1 MLKIIKYLKPYTFF
15 LILAVLLLYIQA
27 MTNLALPDYM
37 SEIVNVGIQQ
47 NGVQDTVPKVV
58 RSSQMKHLF
67 LFMSNE
73 DKEKVLENYEYIKKG
88 SEKYDIYSREYPIL
102 EKEPIYV
109 LKDSVTTKGLSN
121 IFAKAFFAVQAIEKG
136 QTEGLNINKNSKLDI
151 FKLLIFIPQQ
161 QRLDFV
167 NNIYE
172 KISVMGDEMIRQ
184 SLIMAIKD
192 EYEKVGI
199 DLYEVQRNYILKA
212 GGIML
217 LITLIGAIAA
227 ILVGLLA
234 SKTAGGLARDLRE
247 KLFTKVEN
255 FAGEEFDKF
264 STASLITRTT
274 NDITQI
280 QNVMVILI
288 RIMFYAPILSIG
300 GIIKALDK
308 SVSMSW
314 TIAVAVIFLLGVISI
329 IFAFALPKFK
339 LIQKLVDKLNL
350 VSRENLTGMMVIRAF
365 NTDEKEKKRFDDV
378 NKELTKTSLFVGRL
392 MSFLMPAMIFV
403 LNGVMLL
410 IIWVGAHQVND
421 FSIQI
426 GDMMAFMQY
435 AMQIIFSFL
444 MMAMIFIFL
453 PRASVSAT
461 RVAEVLE
468 TQPSIKDPEKP
479 KTLNNKVKGVVE
491 FRNVY
496 FKYPG
501 GEDYALKDINF
512 KALPGQMTAII
523 GSTGSGKSTLVNLIP
538 RFYDVSKG
546 QVLIDGI
553 DVRELT
559 QHELREYIGY
569 VPQKTTLFS
578 GTIESNIKYGNE
590 NLTDEEMEKVA
601 DIAEALEFINKL
613 PKRFKEEVS
622 QGGINFSGGQKQRLS
637 IARALAKKAKIYIFD
652 DSFSALDFKTDLN
665 VRRKLKSYT
674 KDSTIILV
682 AQRISTVINADQI
695 IVLDKGRIVGKGT
708 HKELMKTCPVYREIA
723 YSQLSEEE
731 LA

>member
-47 NGVQDTVPKVV
+47 NGVQDTIPKVV
-58 RSSQMKHLF
+58 RSSQMKNLF

-73 DKEKVLENYEYIKKG
+73 DKKKVLENYEYIKKG
-88 SEKYDIYSREYPIL
+88 SEKYDIYSKEYPIL

-109 LKDSVTTKGLSN
+109 LKDTVDTNGLNN
-121 IFAKAFFAVQAIEKG
+121 IFAKSFFAVQAIEKG
-136 QTEGLNINKNSKLDI
+136 QTEGLNINKNSKLNI
-151 FKLLIFIPQQ
+151 FKLLIFVPQQ

-199 DLYEVQRNYILKA
+199 DLYKVQRNYILKS
-212 GGIML
+212 GSIML
-217 LITLIGAIAA
+217 LITLIGAVAA

-314 TIAVAVIFLLGVISI
+314 TIAVAVISLLGVISV

-365 NTDEKEKKRFDDV
+365 NTDEKEKDRFDEV

-392 MSFLMPAMIFV
+392 MSFLMPAMMFV

-410 IIWVGAHQVND
+410 IIWVGAHQVNNFD
-421 FSIQI
+421 IQV

-468 TQPSIKDPEKP
+468 TQPSIKDPEEP

-491 FRNVY
+491 FKNVY

-501 GEDYALKDINF
+501 GEDYALKGINF

-538 RFYDVSKG
+538 RFYDVSEG
-546 QVLIDGI
+546 QVLIDDI

-590 NLTDEEMEKVA
+590 NLSDEEMEKVA

-622 QGGINFSGGQKQRLS
+622 QGGVNFSGGQKQRLS
-637 IARALAKKAKIYIFD
+637 IARALAKKAKIYVFD

-695 IVLDKGRIVGKGT
+695 IVLDKGEIVGKGT
-708 HKELMKTCPVYREIA
+708 HKELMNTCPVYREIA